1 MDIDYIYQLCQS
13 IVNKYK
19 QGYLS
24 PTEFNNYF
32 NLAQNQYFNYLC
44 GLPEAYPE
52 RMPLDGRG
60 KMYSQTM
67 QERLSPFYVNLPIT
81 LNGAAKI
88 IKPANF
94 GSIIELIDPNG
105 NPCNAR
111 AQNKYGN
118 WINDSIDVNSLTSS
132 FCIDGGSYYQ
142 VYPATGWAAGS
153 SFTLNYYMLPPVATW
168 TMIANTV
175 PPQYNL
181 AGSTQPLWNNNE
193 ASELIARV
201 VSLAGINLSNSQVIQ
216 YSQLQ
221 KSAG

>member
-1 MDIDYIYQLCQS
+1 MDIDYIYQVSQS

-32 NLAQNQYFNYLC
+32 NLAQNQYFNYLI
-44 GLPEAYPE
+44 GLPMDYPE
-52 RMPLDGRG
+52 RMPLDSRG
-60 KMYSQTM
+60 KMYSQTT
-67 QERLSPFYVNLPIT
+67 QELLSPFYTKTPIV
-81 LNGAAKI
+81 LNGNAQI
-88 IKPANF
+88 TKPANF
-94 GSIIELIDPNG
+94 GSIIELLDPNG
-105 NPCNAR
+105 NICNTR

-118 WINDSIDVNSLTSS
+118 WINDSIDVNSITNS
-132 FCIDGGSYYQ
+132 FCIDNGSYYQ
-142 VYPATGWAAGS
+142 VYPTTGWASNS
-153 SFTLNYYMLPPVATW
+153 SFTLHYYMLPPVASW
-168 TMIANTV
+168 VMIPNTV

-181 AGSTQPLWNNNE
+181 AGSTQPIWNNNE

-221 KSAG
+221 KSIG